1 MAAPTASDELV
12 REFLNDLSTALRP
25 ARPASR
31 KEFLSEIEEHISEGR
46 TALEPNDLAGV
57 RTLLERL
64 GPPRSLAVEFLGPE
78 ASTPVRDLDRATPW
92 LLALGGLFGGVGWL
106 FGLYGVWTSK
116 VWRPVDKVLGS
127 LIFPGGIAIFLFTKA
142 SSDSAACV
150 SRMPIRL
157 TCPRGEIAATMIVSF
172 AALACIF
179 FRLLWV
185 LYRKQ
190 ES

>member
-1 MAAPTASDELV
+1 MSAPTASDQLV
-12 REFLNDLSTALRP
+12 KEYLNDLSTALRP
-25 ARPASR
+25 ARPVSR

-46 TALEPNDLAGV
+46 TAIEPDDLVGV

-64 GPPRSLAVEFLGPE
+64 GSPRSLATAFLGPE
-78 ASTPVRDLDRATPW
+78 TSTPLRDLDKATPW
-92 LLALGGLFGGVGWL
+92 LLALGGLFGGIGWA

-116 VWRPVDKVLGS
+116 VWRPVDKLLGS
-127 LIFPGGIAIFLFTKA
+127 LIFPGAIAIFLFTKA

-157 TCPRGEIAATMIVSF
+157 TCPRGEITATMIVSF
-172 AALACIF
+172 AILACIF

-185 LYRKQ
+185 LYRRQ